1 ETKKE
6 CQACLAIPV
15 TSEKYRKVSRWSA
28 ITINYQRFI
37 AKTKY
42 DPATQMI
49 QEFQCLKVTFDGWRP
64 AYCLFLEAKARYDQF
79 FDSDGKPKRWWKGRI
94 SGKNQADRQQAV
106 CDALDETPHVEWH
119 FLQPVSYGYF
129 KTLFIEHKNISVYYT
144 PCKDLI

>member
-1 ETKKE
+1 M
-6 CQACLAIPV
+6 

-42 DPATQMI
+42 DPTTQMI

-79 FDSDGKPKRWWKGRI
+79 FISEDEPKGWWKGVK
-94 SGKNQADRQQAV
+94 SAQNQAVRHQAV
-106 CDALDETPHVEWH
+106 CDVLDSTPHVEWY
-119 FLQPVSYGYF
+119 FLQPISYGYF
-129 KTLFIEHKNISVYYT
+129 KVLFSKYKNISVHYT
-144 PCKDLI
+144 PCDSLV